1 MSKMNT
7 LLSRIKPLHHP
18 QPISPSPIPFPPHFK
33 ILVKDIIQIL
43 STHPH
48 WQNSL
53 ETRFSD
59 CETPVSGI
67 AHFVFDRVRDPE
79 LGLKLYEW
87 ASKRSDVNDLLDGFS
102 CSSLLKLLA
111 RCRVFVEVENL
122 LETMKCKALAP
133 TREAL
138 SFVISAYVDSGLV
151 NRALELY
158 HIANDIHNYPPDVIA
173 CNALLN
179 ALIQQKKVEIA
190 RKVYEEMVKRD
201 GCWDNY
207 SVCIMVR
214 GLCKERN
221 VEEGR
226 KLIND
231 RWGKGCI
238 PDIVFYNALV
248 DGYWK
253 RGDVERANSL
263 FKELKMKG
271 FLPTTETYGIMI
283 NGFCKNRSFKA
294 VDRLLVEMKERG
306 LDVNVQVYNSIVD
319 AQIKHGCKI
328 EVRKTLRW
336 IFENGCEPD
345 IITYNTLISG
355 SCRDGNVHEA
365 EQLLEHAI
373 KRGLSPNKLSYTPLI
388 HVYCKQG
395 KCVRALDLFFV
406 MTEQGHP
413 LDLVA
418 YGALVH
424 GLVAAGEVDVAL
436 TVRDKMVERGVL
448 PDANVYN
455 VLMNG
460 LCKKGRLSAA
470 NLLFVEMLHQNIALD
485 AFVSATLVDGFIR
498 HGKLD
503 EAKKCIPNDVT
514 FNYLINGL
522 TNNVATAI
530 SNKAN
535 ESLEIKASLM
545 MDFFRTMISDGWEQR
560 AAAYNSVLICLCHH
574 KMVNV
579 AMQLRDKMTS
589 KGIFPDP
596 VSFAALLYGLCLE
609 GRSNEWKNSISSKLN
624 EREHQIAVNYSEK
637 LNQLLPQGLTSEA
650 LKIFHTLLE
659 GVKPHIQ
666 ENNFIVPASNR
677 S

>member
-328 EVRKTLRW
+328 ENDLRSALKLFGQMVKQKYMPNVVTYTSLINGFCRTGDSSRAEKT
-336 IFENGCEPD
+336 FEAMRSSGLKPNVVTYTILIGCFCKEGK
-345 IITYNTLISG
+345 ISKA
-355 SCRDGNVHEA
+355 SSFFELM
-365 EQLLEHAI
+365 LLN
-373 KRGLSPNKLSYTPLI
+373 R
-388 HVYCKQG
+388 
-395 KCVRALDLFFV
+395 
-406 MTEQGHP
+406 
-413 LDLVA
+413 
-418 YGALVH
+418 
-424 GLVAAGEVDVAL
+424 
-436 TVRDKMVERGVL
+436 
-448 PDANVYN
+448 
-455 VLMNG
+455 
-460 LCKKGRLSAA
+460 
-470 NLLFVEMLHQNIALD
+470 
-485 AFVSATLVDGFIR
+485 
-498 HGKLD
+498 
-503 EAKKCIPNDVT
+503 CIPNDVT

>member
-18 QPISPSPIPFPPHFK
+18 KPISPSPIPFPPHFK

-53 ETRFSD
+53 ETRLLD

-67 AHFVFDRVRDPE
+67 AHFVFDRIRDPE
-79 LGLKLYEW
+79 LGLKLFEW

-138 SFVISAYVDSGLV
+138 SYVISAYVDSGLV

-158 HIANDIHNYPPDVIA
+158 YIANDIHNYPPDVIA

-238 PDIVFYNALV
+238 PNIVFYNALV
-248 DGYWK
+248 DGYWR
-253 RGDVERANSL
+253 RGDVERAKSL

-294 VDRLLVEMKERG
+294 VDKLLVEMKER
-306 LDVNVQVYNSIVD
+306 
-319 AQIKHGCKI
+319 
-328 EVRKTLRW
+328 
-336 IFENGCEPD
+336 
-345 IITYNTLISG
+345 
-355 SCRDGNVHEA
+355 
-365 EQLLEHAI
+365 
-373 KRGLSPNKLSYTPLI
+373 
-388 HVYCKQG
+388 
-395 KCVRALDLFFV
+395 
-406 MTEQGHP
+406 
-413 LDLVA
+413 
-418 YGALVH
+418 
-424 GLVAAGEVDVAL
+424 
-436 TVRDKMVERGVL
+436 
-448 PDANVYN
+448 
-455 VLMNG
+455 
-460 LCKKGRLSAA
+460 
-470 NLLFVEMLHQNIALD
+470 
-485 AFVSATLVDGFIR
+485 
-498 HGKLD
+498 
-503 EAKKCIPNDVT
+503 
-514 FNYLINGL
+514 
-522 TNNVATAI
+522 
-530 SNKAN
+530 AN

-560 AAAYNSVLICLCHH
+560 ASAYNSVLICLCHH

-609 GRSNEWKNSISSKLN
+609 GRSNEWKNTISCKLN
-624 EREHQIAVNYSEK
+624 EREHQIAVNYSQK
-637 LNQLLPQGLTSEA
+637 LNQFLPQGPTSEA
-650 LKIFHTLLE
+650 LKIFHKLLE
-659 GVKPHIQ
+659 GVEPHIQ
-666 ENNFIVPASNR
+666 EDNFVVPARNR

>member
-1 MSKMNT
+1 MSKINT

-53 ETRFSD
+53 ETRFSE

-138 SFVISAYVDSGLV
+138 SFVISAYLDSGLV

-328 EVRKTLRW
+328 ENDLRSALKLFGQMVKQKYMPNVVTYTSLINGFCRTGDSSRAEKT
-336 IFENGCEPD
+336 FEAMRSSGLKPNVVTYTILIGCFCKEGK
-345 IITYNTLISG
+345 ISKA
-355 SCRDGNVHEA
+355 SSFFELM
-365 EQLLEHAI
+365 LLN
-373 KRGLSPNKLSYTPLI
+373 R
-388 HVYCKQG
+388 
-395 KCVRALDLFFV
+395 
-406 MTEQGHP
+406 
-413 LDLVA
+413 
-418 YGALVH
+418 
-424 GLVAAGEVDVAL
+424 
-436 TVRDKMVERGVL
+436 
-448 PDANVYN
+448 
-455 VLMNG
+455 
-460 LCKKGRLSAA
+460 
-470 NLLFVEMLHQNIALD
+470 
-485 AFVSATLVDGFIR
+485 
-498 HGKLD
+498 
-503 EAKKCIPNDVT
+503 CIPNDVT

>member
-1 MSKMNT
+1 MNT

-48 WQNSL
+48 WQYSL

-158 HIANDIHNYPPDVIA
+158 HIANDIHKYPPDVIA

-253 RGDVERANSL
+253 RGDAERANSL

-319 AQIKHGCKI
+319 AQIKHGYGDHSPDEFTYSTIIDGYVKQNDLRSALKLFGQMVKQKYKPNVVTYTSLINGFCRTGDSSRAEKTFEAMRSSGLKPNVVTYTILIGCFCKEGKI
-328 EVRKTLRW
+328 SKASSF
-336 IFENGCEPD
+336 FE
-345 IITYNTLISG
+345 LM
-355 SCRDGNVHEA
+355 
-365 EQLLEHAI
+365 LLN
-373 KRGLSPNKLSYTPLI
+373 R
-388 HVYCKQG
+388 
-395 KCVRALDLFFV
+395 
-406 MTEQGHP
+406 
-413 LDLVA
+413 
-418 YGALVH
+418 
-424 GLVAAGEVDVAL
+424 
-436 TVRDKMVERGVL
+436 
-448 PDANVYN
+448 
-455 VLMNG
+455 
-460 LCKKGRLSAA
+460 
-470 NLLFVEMLHQNIALD
+470 
-485 AFVSATLVDGFIR
+485 
-498 HGKLD
+498 
-503 EAKKCIPNDVT
+503 CIPNDVT

-609 GRSNEWKNSISSKLN
+609 GRSNEWKNTISCKLN
-624 EREHQIAVNYSEK
+624 EREHQIAVNYSQK
-637 LNQLLPQGLTSEA
+637 LNQFLPQGLTSEA

-659 GVKPHIQ
+659 GVEPHIQ
-666 ENNFIVPASNR
+666 EDNFVVPARNR

>member
-319 AQIKHGCKI
+319 AQIKHG
-328 EVRKTLRW
+328 
-336 IFENGCEPD
+336 
-345 IITYNTLISG
+345 S
-355 SCRDGNVHEA
+355 
-365 EQLLEHAI
+365 
-373 KRGLSPNKLSYTPLI
+373 
-388 HVYCKQG
+388 
-395 KCVRALDLFFV
+395 
-406 MTEQGHP
+406 
-413 LDLVA
+413 
-418 YGALVH
+418 
-424 GLVAAGEVDVAL
+424 
-436 TVRDKMVERGVL
+436 
-448 PDANVYN
+448 
-455 VLMNG
+455 
-460 LCKKGRLSAA
+460 
-470 NLLFVEMLHQNIALD
+470 LD

-503 EAKKCIPNDVT
+503 EAKKLFELTIAKGVDPGVVGYNAMIKGYCKFGMMNDALTCVQRMKDGDHSPDEFTYSTIIDGYVKQNDLRSALKLFGQMVKQKYMPNVVTYTSLINGFFRTGDSSRAEKTFEAMRSSGLKPNVVTYTILIGCFCKEGKISKASSFFELMLLNRCIPNDVT

-609 GRSNEWKNSISSKLN
+609 GRSNEWKNSISCKLN

-666 ENNFIVPASNR
+666 ENNFIGPASNR

>member
-43 STHPH
+43 
-48 WQNSL
+48 N
-53 ETRFSD
+53 

-158 HIANDIHNYPPDVIA
+158 RIANDIHNYPPDVIA

-373 KRGLSPNKLSYTPLI
+373 KRG
-388 HVYCKQG
+388 
-395 KCVRALDLFFV
+395 FV
-406 MTEQGHP
+406 AQ
-413 LDLVA
+413 
-418 YGALVH
+418 
-424 GLVAAGEVDVAL
+424 
-436 TVRDKMVERGVL
+436 
-448 PDANVYN
+448 
-455 VLMNG
+455 
-460 LCKKGRLSAA
+460 
-470 NLLFVEMLHQNIALD
+470 
-485 AFVSATLVDGFIR
+485 
-498 HGKLD
+498 
-503 EAKKCIPNDVT
+503 
-514 FNYLINGL
+514 
-522 TNNVATAI
+522 
-530 SNKAN
+530 
-535 ESLEIKASLM
+535 
-545 MDFFRTMISDGWEQR
+545 
-560 AAAYNSVLICLCHH
+560 
-574 KMVNV
+574 
-579 AMQLRDKMTS
+579 
-589 KGIFPDP
+589 
-596 VSFAALLYGLCLE
+596 
-609 GRSNEWKNSISSKLN
+609 
-624 EREHQIAVNYSEK
+624 
-637 LNQLLPQGLTSEA
+637 
-650 LKIFHTLLE
+650 
-659 GVKPHIQ
+659 
-666 ENNFIVPASNR
+666 
-677 S
+677 